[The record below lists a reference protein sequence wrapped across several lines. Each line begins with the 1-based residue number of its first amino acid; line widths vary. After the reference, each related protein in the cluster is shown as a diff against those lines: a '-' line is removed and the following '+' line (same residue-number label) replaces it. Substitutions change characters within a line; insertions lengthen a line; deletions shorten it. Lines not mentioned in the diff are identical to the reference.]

1 MLFRFHIP
9 KPHCSLHDFRQ
20 QTHHYALDR
29 DDQVSKA
36 IKALS
41 DTITPARLSRADV
54 SACQRQVDELQTG
67 LAKLRKENEKS
78 AFKFLFYHIVS
89 LPW

>member
-1 MLFRFHIP
+1 M
-9 KPHCSLHDFRQ
+9 
-20 QTHHYALDR
+20 DR

-41 DTITPARLSRADV
+41 DTITPARLSRSDI

-78 AFKFLFYHIVS
+78 AYKFYLTTQFLYLGRTRSSQDSTRDVGLSKTHNIS
-89 LPW
+89 S

>member
-1 MLFRFHIP
+1 M
-9 KPHCSLHDFRQ
+9 HDFRQ
-20 QTHHYALDR
+20 QTHHYAMDR

-54 SACQRQVDELQTG
+54 SACQRQVDDLQIG
-67 LAKLRKENEKS
+67 LGKLKKENEKS
-78 AFKFLFYHIVS
+78 AFKSIFYNIIS